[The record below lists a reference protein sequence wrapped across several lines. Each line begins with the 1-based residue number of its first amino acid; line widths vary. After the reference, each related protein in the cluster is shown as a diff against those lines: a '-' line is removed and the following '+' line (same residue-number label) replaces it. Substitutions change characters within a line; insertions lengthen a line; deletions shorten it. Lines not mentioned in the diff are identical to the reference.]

1 MPEVTII
8 DDEVQFAEMLA
19 EVCEMAGYE
28 TLIFTEAGKFL
39 ERQKESD
46 IIFLDLTMPDVDGIE
61 VITELGKRQ
70 SKAVIVLMSGFEQE
84 LLKISQRIAQ
94 GYGLTVIDTISKP
107 MNISDVSRILEDC
120 RVLFK

>member
-28 TLIFTEAGKFL
+28 TLIFTEARKFL
-39 ERQKESD
+39 DLQKDTD

-70 SKAVIVLMSGFEQE
+70 SKTVIVLMSGFEQE
-84 LLKISQRIAQ
+84 LLEISQRLAQ

-107 MNISDVSRILEDC
+107 VNIADVSQLLEDC